1 MSFESASI
9 MSRLSDILRKY
20 LKKLA
25 PSAVKM
31 SFYYDIGQE
40 FERRERSFAYYV
52 LDAAS
57 RLYRIFSVGEASLY
71 RYYKEFTKDLY
82 RIFSVGETSL
92 YRYYKEF
99 TKDLIDLTSFVEDA
113 LSFTSLYM
121 NLLVV
126 FTMLFMVFL
135 AWRP

>member
-1 MSFESASI
+1 MSSESASI

-31 SFYYDIGQE
+31 SFYYDVGQE
-40 FERRERSFAYYV
+40 FERGERSFAYHI

-57 RLYRIFSVGEASLY
+57 RMYKIFSVGESSLY
-71 RYYKEFTKDLY
+71 RYYKAFA
-82 RIFSVGETSL
+82 
-92 YRYYKEF
+92 
-99 TKDLIDLTSFVEDA
+99 KDLIDLTSFVEDA